1 MAPLFRGVRVCAY
14 VFMCERQ
21 KERGSEKLGA
31 LWKVCVC
38 VCVLLSALVIFYK
51 PRFCDR
57 LSPRAAWRDKI

>member
-38 VCVLLSALVIFYK
+38 SSQRFGDFLSVKVL
-51 PRFCDR
+51 
-57 LSPRAAWRDKI
+57 